1 MLIGLTIRDIVL
13 VDRLELAPLAGIGA
27 LTGETGAGKS
37 ILLDALGLALGARA
51 DAGLVRAGAAQAV
64 VAAEFA
70 PPARHPA
77 WAILDEQ
84 GIPHEGTI
92 VLRRVLGS
100 DGRSRAF
107 VNDQPVGVALLKQL
121 GDSLVEIQGQFEQRG
136 LLDVASHRAL
146 LDAFGG
152 HWAQLE
158 AVGAAWRR
166 WRAAAEARR
175 GAEAELAQARAEEDW
190 LRHTV
195 EELAALKPAEGEE
208 SALAEQRTLL
218 AGREKLIEAATGAA
232 GEIDAAER
240 ALAAAARQLERAEAR
255 APGLLGTALAATE
268 RALVEAREAA
278 AQLETARRAIDPD
291 PRALEK
297 IEERLYAL
305 RGLARK
311 HGVPVDRLAGLAA
324 ELAQRLAALDSGG
337 AALER
342 LGRDE
347 AAARQA
353 YVAAADDLAAR
364 RLAAAAALDAA
375 VARELPPLKLEK
387 ARFQTEL
394 APLGEAEWGEAGRDR
409 VRFEVATNPGAP
421 PGPLHKIASGGEL
434 ARFLLAL
441 KVVLA
446 KDQRL
451 PTLIFDE
458 VDSGI
463 GGAVAAAVGDRLQR
477 LAKKVQ
483 VLVVTHSPQVA
494 AKAAWHWRV
503 AKESRAGAAVTRVVA
518 LDEKARQ
525 EEIARMLAGTKVTA
539 EARAAAASLMAG
551 A

>member
-1 MLIGLTIRDIVL
+1 MLIGLTIRDVVL
-13 VDRLELAPLAGIGA
+13 IDRLELTPLAGLGV

-51 DAGLVRAGAAQAV
+51 DAALVRPGADQAT
-64 VAAEFA
+64 VAAAFA
-70 PPARHPA
+70 PPPRHSA

-84 GIPHEGTI
+84 GIAREET
-92 VLRRVLGS
+92 VMLRRVLGA

-107 VNDQPVGVALLKQL
+107 VNDQPVGIGLLKQL
-121 GDSLVEIQGQFEQRG
+121 GDTLVEVQGQFEQRG
-136 LLDVASHRAL
+136 LLDVATHRTL

-152 HWAQLE
+152 HGAELD

-166 WRAAAEARR
+166 WRGAATARETAETA
-175 GAEAELAQARAEEDW
+175 LAGARAEEDW

-195 EELAALKPAEGEE
+195 AELDALQPREGEE
-208 SALAEQRTLL
+208 SALAEQRALL
-218 AGREKLIEAATGAA
+218 AGREKLVEAASAA
-232 GEIDAAER
+232 ESEIATAER
-240 ALAAAARQLERAEAR
+240 ALASAARTLERVEAR
-255 APGLLGTALAATE
+255 TPGLLGKALAAAE

-278 AQLETARRAIDPD
+278 AQLESATRSVDMD

-297 IEERLYAL
+297 VEERLYAL

-311 HGVPVDRLAGLAA
+311 HNVAVDGLAEVARALA
-324 ELAQRLAALDSGG
+324 ERLAALDSGD
-337 AALER
+337 AAAAR
-342 LGRDE
+342 LRDE
-347 AAARQA
+347 ETAARQA
-353 YVAAADDLAAR
+353 YLEAAEALSARRRAAAT
-364 RLAAAAALDAA
+364 ALDAA

-387 ARFQTEL
+387 ARFRTAL
-394 APLGEAEWGEAGRDR
+394 APAGAEDWGEAGCER
-409 VRFEVATNPGAP
+409 VRFEVATNPGAV

-446 KDQRL
+446 KDQGL
-451 PTLIFDE
+451 PTLVFDE

-503 AKESRAGAAVTRVVA
+503 TKASRGGATLTRVEA
-518 LDEKARQ
+518 LDAKSRQ

-539 EARAAAASLMAG
+539 EARAAAASLMAD

>member
-1 MLIGLTIRDIVL
+1 MLTGLTIRDVVL
-13 VDRLELAPLAGIGA
+13 VDRLELSPLPGLGV

-51 DAGLVRAGAAQAV
+51 DAALVRAGASQAV
-64 VAAEFA
+64 VAAEFT

-77 WAILDEQ
+77 WGLLDEQ
-84 GIPHEGTI
+84 GIAHEGTI
-92 VLRRVLGS
+92 VLRRVLGA

-107 VNDQPVGVALLKQL
+107 VNDQPVGVALLKQI
-121 GDSLVEIQGQFEQRG
+121 GDTLVEIQGQFEQRG
-136 LLDVASHRAL
+136 LLDAASHRAL

-152 HWAQLE
+152 HAAELA
-158 AVGAAWRR
+158 AVGEAWRR
-166 WRAAAEARR
+166 WQVAAAARR
-175 GAEAELAQARAEEDW
+175 EAEDELARARAEEDW

-195 EELAALKPAEGEE
+195 EELSALDPQEGEE
-208 SALAEQRTLL
+208 EALAEQRALL
-218 AGREKLIEAATGAA
+218 AGREKLLEAASAAA
-232 GEIDAAER
+232 GDIAAAER
-240 ALAAAARQLERAEAR
+240 ALAGAARQLERAEAR
-255 APGLLGTALAATE
+255 SPGLLGKALAAAE

-278 AQLETARRAIDPD
+278 AQIEAANRAIDLD

-297 IEERLYAL
+297 VEERLYAL

-311 HGVPVDRLAGLAA
+311 HNVPVDGLKPLAQRLA
-324 ELAQRLAALDSGG
+324 ERLAALDSGG
-337 AALER
+337 VELAR
-342 LGRDE
+342 LAREE

-353 YVAAADDLAAR
+353 YLAAAEELSAR

-387 ARFQTEL
+387 ARFRTDVATLDES
-394 APLGEAEWGEAGRDR
+394 EWGEAGRER
-409 VRFEVATNPGAP
+409 VRFEVATNPGAA

-451 PTLIFDE
+451 PTLVFDE

-463 GGAVAAAVGDRLQR
+463 GGAVASAVGDRLAR
-477 LAKKVQ
+477 LARKVQ
-483 VLVVTHSPQVA
+483 VLAVTHSPQVA

-503 AKESRAGAAVTRVVA
+503 AKETRGGTTVA
-518 LDEKARQ
+518 RVEVLDPDARQ

-539 EARAAAASLMAG
+539 AARAAAASLMAG
-551 A
+551 T

>member
-1 MLIGLTIRDIVL
+1 MLIGLTIHDVVL
-13 VDRLELAPLAGIGA
+13 VDRLELTPLAGLGV

-51 DAGLVRAGAAQAV
+51 DAALVRADAGQAM

-70 PPARHPA
+70 PPSRHPA
-77 WAILDEQ
+77 WAILEEQ
-84 GIPHEGTI
+84 GIVHEGTI
-92 VLRRVLGS
+92 VLRRVLGA

-107 VNDQPVGVALLKQL
+107 INDQPVGVGLLKQL
-121 GDSLVEIQGQFEQRG
+121 GDSLVEIQGQFDQRG
-136 LLDVASHRAL
+136 LLDVATHRTL
-146 LDAFGG
+146 LDALGG
-152 HWAQLE
+152 HGEQLD
-158 AVGAAWRR
+158 AVAATWRR
-166 WRAAAEARR
+166 WRGTVAARERAEHD
-175 GAEAELAQARAEEDW
+175 LAGARAEEEW

-195 EELAALKPAEGEE
+195 DELAALQPQEGEE
-208 SALAEQRTLL
+208 TALAEQRALL
-218 AGREKLIEAATGAA
+218 AGREKLIEGASTAA
-232 GEIDAAER
+232 GEIAAAER
-240 ALAAAARQLERAEAR
+240 ALASAARQLERAGAR
-255 APGLLGTALAATE
+255 APGLLDKTLGAAE

-278 AQLETARRAIDPD
+278 AQLESATRSIDMD

-297 IEERLYAL
+297 VEERLYAL

-311 HGVPVDRLAGLAA
+311 HNVAVDRLAELKRTLA
-324 ELAQRLAALDSGG
+324 ERLAAIDSGD
-337 AALER
+337 ASMAQLRRE
-342 LGRDE
+342 E
-347 AAARQA
+347 AAARNA
-353 YVAAADDLAAR
+353 YLECADGLSVQ

-375 VARELPPLKLEK
+375 VARELPPLKLDK
-387 ARFQTEL
+387 ARFRTL
-394 APLGEAEWGEAGRDR
+394 VAPLDEQDWGEAGRER
-409 VRFEVATNPGAP
+409 VRFEVATNPGAL

-451 PTLIFDE
+451 ATLVFDE

-477 LAKKVQ
+477 LSKKVQ

-503 AKESRAGAAVTRVVA
+503 AKEIRAGATLTRVEA
-518 LDEKARQ
+518 LDVKSRQ